1 MRELILG
8 IQRKT
13 KRFVLAIFF
22 GYVTLWTFLEPLF
35 AVLNFKIESYNW
47 IYLVGYLIISL
58 TIAVIVVY
66 PKKKIELELKNTNTK
81 VIIEFG
87 DLFKFLGN
95 KVISVNNYFDT
106 EIGLPVSEHS
116 IHGYFIQNI
125 IGNHTNIIEKA
136 VKEQLQSIPA
146 TNIPKSAG
154 NKTQFPI
161 GTTIHIDFNK
171 TKYFLFALG
180 ESDKKCKATSNPA
193 NMLVSLN
200 GLWHGIRD
208 NGNGAIVNIPLIGSG
223 LSGVGIHP
231 SQLIQL
237 ILISLLKF
245 VKTYELSTT
254 VRIVLRNDLYDKIDL
269 ELIKNN
275 WQ

>member
-1 MRELILG
+1 
-8 IQRKT
+8 
-13 KRFVLAIFF
+13 
-22 GYVTLWTFLEPLF
+22 
-35 AVLNFKIESYNW
+35 
-47 IYLVGYLIISL
+47 
-58 TIAVIVVY
+58 
-66 PKKKIELELKNTNTK
+66 
-81 VIIEFG
+81 
-87 DLFKFLGN
+87 
-95 KVISVNNYFDT
+95 
-106 EIGLPVSEHS
+106 
-116 IHGYFIQNI
+116 
-125 IGNHTNIIEKA
+125 
-136 VKEQLQSIPA
+136 
-146 TNIPKSAG
+146 
-154 NKTQFPI
+154 
-161 GTTIHIDFNK
+161 
-171 TKYFLFALG
+171 
-180 ESDKKCKATSNPA
+180 
-193 NMLVSLN
+193 MLVSLN